1 MEKKLMNNCMKK
13 FIKKFKPSENLQKPD
28 EDILNFF
35 KEILPNEI
43 INLWEEYGFGDY
55 GNGLIKII
63 NPRDYMNSLYAWL
76 GRIDNTRIPIILTAF
91 GDIFYYRK
99 LEDGKN
105 DISMLDIHY
114 RKTIVCSYSYQDFF
128 EKYIVDKKVI
138 KNVLR
143 IDLYKKAV
151 KKIGK
156 LNDKDIFFFVP
167 ALVLGGKEDIKYI
180 DKGNC
185 IIHQQ
190 ILLNLINNR

>member
-1 MEKKLMNNCMKK
+1 MNNCMKK

>member
-1 MEKKLMNNCMKK
+1 MNNCMKK
-13 FIKKFKPSENLQKPD
+13 FVKKFKPSENLQKPD
-28 EDILNFF
+28 EEVLKFF
-35 KEILPNEI
+35 KKILPNEI
-43 INLWEEYGFGDY
+43 IELWEEYGFGEY
-55 GNGLIKII
+55 GNGLIKVV
-63 NPRDYMNSLYAWL
+63 NPRDYMNSLYTWL
-76 GRIDNTRIPIILTAF
+76 GRIDYTKIPIIVTAF
-91 GDIFYYRK
+91 GNIFYYRK

-128 EKYIVDKKVI
+128 EKYIVDKKII

>member
-1 MEKKLMNNCMKK
+1 MNNCMKK

-114 RKTIVCSYSYQDFF
+114 RKTIVCSYSYQAFF
-128 EKYIVDKKVI
+128 EKYIVDKKII

>member
-1 MEKKLMNNCMKK
+1 MNNCMKK

-114 RKTIVCSYSYQDFF
+114 RKTIVCSYSYQEFF
-128 EKYIVDKKVI
+128 EKYIVDKKII

-180 DKGNC
+180 DKGNVFV
-185 IIHQQ
+185 HQQ
-190 ILLNLINNR
+190 ILLSMIHDK